1 MVGKPGL
8 LVGLLFLWAGG
19 TGMAGEPLKGE
30 PSRHE
35 AVMAQW
41 VEAVKGIQTALE
53 GITDDA
59 TARAAAPKL
68 KELYTVFFR
77 AQKDL
82 VALGEPPKAVTQEL
96 VKQQTIVSAGME
108 KIQAQIQ
115 RLQSAPYFRSV
126 AQAIQAGMT
135 AAKEPE
141 KGASKDQE
149 KAPKGPGTGF

>member
-1 MVGKPGL
+1 MMGKPGL
-8 LVGLLFLWAGG
+8 LVGLLVLWAGG
-19 TGMAGEPLKGE
+19 AGMTGEPPKKE

-68 KELYTVFFR
+68 KEFYTVFFR

-82 VALGEPPKAVTQEL
+82 QGLGEPPKGAAQDL
-96 VKQQTIVSAGME
+96 VKQQAAVAAGMGQ
-108 KIQAQIQ
+108 IQTQIQ
-115 RLQSAPYFRSV
+115 RLQPAPYFRLV
-126 AQAIQAGMT
+126 GQAIQAGMT
-135 AAKEPE
+135 AAQEPE
-141 KGASKDQE
+141 KKAPKDQE
-149 KAPKGPGTGF
+149 KAPKESEKGF